1 MNQNKCQSDSG
12 GTKTKIPEEDHFL
25 LVMNQVL
32 ERHKSIAAKNNE
44 SQLLQNALKA
54 LQQEL
59 NEAESKNPGSAK
71 QILDSIFNN

>member
-12 GTKTKIPEEDHFL
+12 GTKIKGPEEDTFL

-32 ERHKSIAAKNNE
+32 DRHKSIAAKNNE